1 MNDSRGDE
9 RKTHVGLYD
18 GGGGGLRGSSM
29 NGNNLK
35 NTFL

>member
-18 GGGGGLRGSSM
+18 GGGGGCEALPWM
-29 NGNNLK
+29 VI
-35 NTFL
+35 T

>member
-18 GGGGGLRGSSM
+18 GGGGCEALPWM
-29 NGNNLK
+29 VI
-35 NTFL
+35 T

>member
-18 GGGGGLRGSSM
+18 GGGGLRGSSM